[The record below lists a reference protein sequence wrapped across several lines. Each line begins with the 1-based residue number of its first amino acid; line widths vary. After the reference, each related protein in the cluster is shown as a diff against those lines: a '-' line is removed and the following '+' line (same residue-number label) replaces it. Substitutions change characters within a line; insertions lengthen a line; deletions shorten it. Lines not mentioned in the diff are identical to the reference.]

1 MAIVKQYH
9 KDSDTTYVYE
19 STSYWDAEKGQSRSK
34 RKVIGKIDPVTGEI
48 IPTGGRG
55 RKKKKPDTPADV
67 IEAKS
72 LAEDIETI
80 RRQQIDISTLSEKV
94 AALET
99 ENKRLKGIIKKASQ
113 MTEKLTDLYAD
124 GMRD

>member
-19 STSYWDAEKGQSRSK
+19 STSYWDTEKGQSRSK

-94 AALET
+94 AALEA

-113 MTEKLTDLYAD
+113 MTEKLTDLYTD

>member
-19 STSYWDAEKGQSRSK
+19 STSYWDTEKGQSRSK

-94 AALET
+94 AAIEA

-113 MTEKLTDLYAD
+113 MTEKLTDLYTD

>member
-1 MAIVKQYH
+1 M
-9 KDSDTTYVYE
+9 
-19 STSYWDAEKGQSRSK
+19 
-34 RKVIGKIDPVTGEI
+34 TGEI

-94 AALET
+94 AALEA

>member
-94 AALET
+94 AALEA

-113 MTEKLTDLYAD
+113 MTEKLTDLYSD